1 MIDLN
6 KIRKDFYKQCTSK
19 GIHSYLGLVGFLL
32 NKMGMIYVIILIICA
47 IIFSFVIQKNLFQIM
62 SEEFGGFFF
71 HCICIVFLTSI
82 IATFIYIKLNCL
94 AIMEMKK
101 QFKEEMQFI
110 NLKYKAYTKWYHHLT
125 MIYSRENEYF
135 SLKQGIINY
144 HRQKFI
150 REYKLYDIEMLN
162 ALIELN
168 TRDIKNLELKTENN
182 STKALWAF
190 IGGIIVNKFFENL
203 NYDIFDDTLLELM
216 DSLVLT
222 FIFVVFVVIICKS
235 YDLIK
240 NFCNEDYIVEKKNLE
255 KLNEF
260 LINQKLELLYR
271 TDEKTNN

>member
-1 MIDLN
+1 
-6 KIRKDFYKQCTSK
+6 
-19 GIHSYLGLVGFLL
+19 
-32 NKMGMIYVIILIICA
+32 
-47 IIFSFVIQKNLFQIM
+47 
-62 SEEFGGFFF
+62 
-71 HCICIVFLTSI
+71 
-82 IATFIYIKLNCL
+82 
-94 AIMEMKK
+94 
-101 QFKEEMQFI
+101 
-110 NLKYKAYTKWYHHLT
+110 